1 MAGVWTKR
9 GMTAAAVV
17 WVALSTGCSSMS
29 NTATGGL
36 AGGALGAGVGTLVGA
51 ATGNPKTG
59 AVVGGLMGAGVGT
72 AMGADAD
79 RQERAEIRRT
89 QAEVAQAQ
97 ATAQPAPLS
106 MDDVV
111 NMSRPNPQTGAKVSD
126 DVLVDYIRTSR
137 TRFDLTPADIR
148 YLTDSGVSD
157 RVVREMMNTKTS
169 RVAITPPPPRTV
181 VVQEPPVVVYERPW
195 YPRPVYVAPPPVGFG
210 FTYIHRR

>member
-9 GMTAAAVV
+9 GIAVAAAA
-17 WVALSTGCSSMS
+17 WVGLSTGCSSMS
-29 NTATGGL
+29 NTASGGL
-36 AGGALGAGVGTLVGA
+36 AGGAIGAGAGTLIGA

-59 AVVGGLMGAGVGT
+59 AVVGGLLGAGVGT
-72 AMGADAD
+72 AVGADAD

-89 QAEVAQAQ
+89 HAEVAQAQ
-97 ATAQPAPLS
+97 AAAQPGPLS

-157 RVVREMMNTKTS
+157 RVVREMMNTKTA
-169 RVAITPPPPRTV
+169 RVAIAPPPPRTV
-181 VVQEPPVVVYERPW
+181 VVQEPVVVYERPW
-195 YPRPVYVAPPPVGFG
+195 YRPVYVAPPPPPIGFG
-210 FTYIHRR
+210 FSYVKVR